1 MAYKKLTKKQKVL
14 NLLAKGQPV
23 TWGSLRT
30 RFDLTSPRAMIDQ
43 LRTEGH
49 MVYINTTSAGTTY
62 RMGKPTKSIIA
73 AGVDKVFY
81 FGKTKRL
88 LTLMKSLPPVSNLF
102 MEHKNT
108 LILTDKTFCCINR
121 SDRLFVS
128 PIIEVECHPQ

>member
-1 MAYKKLTKKQKVL
+1 MAYKRLTKKQKVL
-14 NLLAKGQPV
+14 NLLAKGKPV

-49 MVYINTTSAGTTY
+49 MVYINTTSTGGTTY

-81 FGKTKRL
+81 FGKDEKTTNLNEIVAAGIESIYGTQKYAY
-88 LTLMKSLPPVSNLF
+88 SN
-102 MEHKNT
+102 
-108 LILTDKTFCCINR
+108 R
-121 SDRLFVS
+121 
-128 PIIEVECHPQ
+128 